1 MRHFLAARV
10 SGGARPLI
18 WGGDL
23 NVAAAWEDVGPDPT
37 WFRDQNGRGFQPDDC
52 GQPGF
57 TRAEQTRF
65 AQLLQAPPF
74 IISATRHLPSSPP
87 CVSPHHLPGSGASR
101 RATFST
107 RAASRTLTPTGGAT

>member
-65 AQLLQAPPF
+65 AQLLQVPPF
-74 IISATRHLPSSPP
+74 NSATRHLPSSPP
-87 CVSPHHLPGSGASR
+87 CVSQCTSPISGASR

-107 RAASRTLTPTGGAT
+107 RAASRIPTPTGGAT